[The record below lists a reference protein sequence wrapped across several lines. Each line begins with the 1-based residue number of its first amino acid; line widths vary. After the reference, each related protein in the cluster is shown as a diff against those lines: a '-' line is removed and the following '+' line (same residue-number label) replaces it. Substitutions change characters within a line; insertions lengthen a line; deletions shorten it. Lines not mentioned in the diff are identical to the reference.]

1 MKISERTRKYKWG
14 RLLFILDWVLCFGT
28 ALAFIIT
35 CSSGAQ
41 GDESLKEKLGTIVYG
56 FGAGLIPMVV
66 LAIIVKD
73 KIRPTVWMI
82 DIVLANYLY
91 GSVGMYIVLG
101 VWFIGEYIIMPL
113 SKRFSTLY
121 LVNREIDARG

>member
-35 CSSGAQ
+35 CASGAQ

-91 GSVGMYIVLG
+91 GSIGMYIVLG

>member
-35 CSSGAQ
+35 YASGAQ